1 VRLVRFRHGGS
12 VQLGLVDGG
21 AVRALDGRYTL
32 VRSAIVDLD
41 DARAGAEASTPIPL
55 VDVTLLAPVDAE
67 TRVFAV
73 AQNYQAH
80 AQEVSG
86 TEAPPAPVVFL
97 KPVSALVG
105 AGEAI
110 EWPPVTSFLDYEA
123 ELAVVIGM
131 EARRVSVETAG
142 DCIFGVT
149 CFNDVTGRDLQ
160 AAMLGGK
167 ELIDWF
173 SAKSLDASSPIGP
186 WIVSREGLGGSLD
199 DLGIRCRVNG
209 QTVQDDRTS
218 SMVRSAAE
226 LISFIS
232 QRVALQP
239 GDVLAT
245 GTPGGVGRA
254 RGVRLKDGDEV
265 EVEIERIGSLA
276 NRVRAVVEQ

>member
-1 VRLVRFRHGGS
+1 
-12 VQLGLVDGG
+12 
-21 AVRALDGRYTL
+21 
-32 VRSAIVDLD
+32 
-41 DARAGAEASTPIPL
+41 
-55 VDVTLLAPVDAE
+55 
-67 TRVFAV
+67 
-73 AQNYQAH
+73 
-80 AQEVSG
+80 
-86 TEAPPAPVVFL
+86 
-97 KPVSALVG
+97 
-105 AGEAI
+105 
-110 EWPPVTSFLDYEA
+110 
-123 ELAVVIGM
+123 
-131 EARRVSVETAG
+131 
-142 DCIFGVT
+142 VT